1 MKSARHKCIAAKA
14 RFRRLIESGVVIR
27 VIRATFLKVA
37 EVVLMQH
44 HAVVLETEPPGELR
58 VGRYLLWVDLTV
70 AQ

>member
-14 RFRRLIESGVVIR
+14 RFRRLIESGV